1 MATLFIENHRPFN
14 FAHLLT
20 SVRLVLTP
28 VFLLAIEYS
37 RQQPTLFRAGCVGG
51 LFVAICASDYY
62 DGPIARALGLSSD
75 WGKILDNLADITFL
89 LVSLTYLAYSGI
101 VPWWIPCAV
110 GCAFGQYTLDSWWLS
125 RRATAIALVSNP
137 IGHWAGVLNY
147 VGTGLMA
154 CHAALQQQLLPAPLA
169 QAVLFLWLGYLLLAM
184 GCGSGFFAARNGRLF
199 TTSTYIIHAE
209 KNHRLF
215 YLEFYRKPEVSR
227 QRGDLRL
234 FPYGLTD

>member
-1 MATLFIENHRPFN
+1 MVEHSVKTKVLLSPDHRPFN

-20 SVRLVLTP
+20 GVRLVLTP

-51 LFVAICASDYY
+51 LFVVICASDYY

-75 WGKILDNLADITFL
+75 WGKILDNMADITFL
-89 LVSLTYLAYSGI
+89 LVTLTYLAYGGI

-125 RRATAIALVSNP
+125 RRDTALALVSNP

-154 CHAALQQQLLPAPLA
+154 CHAALQRQLLPFPLD
-169 QAVLFLWLGYLLLAM
+169 QAVLFLWFGYLLLAM
-184 GCGSGFFAARNGRLF
+184 GMRFRFFCRAQR
-199 TTSTYIIHAE
+199 TVIH
-209 KNHRLF
+209 N
-215 YLEFYRKPEVSR
+215 
-227 QRGDLRL
+227 
-234 FPYGLTD
+234 